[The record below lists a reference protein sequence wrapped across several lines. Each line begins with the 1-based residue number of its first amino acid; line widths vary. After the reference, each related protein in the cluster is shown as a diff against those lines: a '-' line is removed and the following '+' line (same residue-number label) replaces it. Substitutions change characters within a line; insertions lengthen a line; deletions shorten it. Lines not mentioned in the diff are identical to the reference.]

1 MNRKPQNSHIPASSP
16 GNPFGENFLLTG
28 AVQPAPTVRM
38 PLRQGYRLDSF
49 RDPNSRTRLGMLAAA
64 ASADRLFDLFLELL
78 EPLGDDVHA
87 ILESSHGLTDDE
99 HRDLRRSHI
108 DPCVLS
114 STFCDYEDL
123 LLEDGCTG
131 VAIVSARK
139 RIEVQFDEHKLLFIY
154 ARDLS
159 PFRKILRRFDV
170 LRLDSLHLIAEAD
183 HTHTSSEARE
193 DEFHRMA
200 SRMGATDVDAVL
212 SDEAGW

>member
-1 MNRKPQNSHIPASSP
+1 
-16 GNPFGENFLLTG
+16 
-28 AVQPAPTVRM
+28 
-38 PLRQGYRLDSF
+38 
-49 RDPNSRTRLGMLAAA
+49 MLAAA

-87 ILESSHGLTDDE
+87 ILESSHGLSDDE

-139 RIEVQFDEHKLLFIY
+139 RIEVQFDEHKQLTVY
-154 ARDLS
+154 APDLR
-159 PFRKILRRFDV
+159 PFRRILRDHGVGRKGKLRF
-170 LRLDSLHLIAEAD
+170 L
-183 HTHTSSEARE
+183 SEAE
-193 DEFHRMA
+193 HLHHSSDDHGDEFEQLALRIGVADFHP
-200 SRMGATDVDAVL
+200 VF
-212 SDEAGW
+212 SD

>member
-1 MNRKPQNSHIPASSP
+1 MSP
-16 GNPFGENFLLTG
+16 EFLLSG
-28 AVQPAPTVRM
+28 AVEPAPNVRVA
-38 PLRQGYRLDSF
+38 LRQGYRLDSF
-49 RDPNSRTRLGMLAAA
+49 RDPNSKARLGTIAAA

-78 EPLGDDVHA
+78 EPLGESVHA

-123 LLEDGCTG
+123 LLNDGCTG

-154 ARDLS
+154 ARDLT

-183 HTHTSSEARE
+183 HTHNSSEARE
-193 DEFHRMA
+193 DEFNRMA
-200 SRMGATDVDAVL
+200 SCMGASDVDAVL
-212 SDEAGW
+212 RDEAGW